1 MLDMISIY
9 ILNYQVRYSRQRE
22 TIAQIVNST
31 NSHPTAEWV
40 FNKTKEKIPNI
51 SLGTVYRNLK
61 VLADLGKINIF
72 SDGNVTRYDWNTSVH
87 DHLKCKE
94 CDNLIDVQLVNDNF
108 ISKIKKKF
116 DFNADSVEITVIGTC
131 NKHLEPRSKF
141 NVRQ

>member
-1 MLDMISIY
+1 MDIITVFLLD
-9 ILNYQVRYSRQRE
+9 LFVRYSHQRK
-22 TIAQIVNST
+22 TIAEIVYST

-94 CDNLIDVQLVNDNF
+94 CDDLIDVQLVNDNF

-116 DFNADSVEITVIGTC
+116 DFNAHSVEITVIGTC
-131 NKHLEPRSKF
+131 NKHLELRSKF
-141 NVRQ
+141 NVKQ

>member
-1 MLDMISIY
+1 MDIITVFLLD
-9 ILNYQVRYSRQRE
+9 LFVRYSYQRE
-22 TIAQIVNST
+22 TIEQIVCST

-61 VLADLGKINIF
+61 VLADSGQISIVN
-72 SDGNVTRYDWNTSVH
+72 DGSITRYDWNTKVH

-94 CDNLIDVQLVNDNF
+94 CNNLIDVHLVNDNF

-116 DFNADSVEITVIGTC
+116 NFNIDDIEITVIGTC

-141 NVRQ
+141 NVR